1 MNNEHWEGYDMVIAD
16 ELVRVTED
24 SYIGANRVG
33 HVIEVVRSHVDVI
46 LILSEKL
53 DADPVN
59 VSLDSVA
66 IERTASS

>member
-1 MNNEHWEGYDMVIAD
+1 M
-16 ELVRVTED
+16 
-24 SYIGANRVG
+24 GANRVG